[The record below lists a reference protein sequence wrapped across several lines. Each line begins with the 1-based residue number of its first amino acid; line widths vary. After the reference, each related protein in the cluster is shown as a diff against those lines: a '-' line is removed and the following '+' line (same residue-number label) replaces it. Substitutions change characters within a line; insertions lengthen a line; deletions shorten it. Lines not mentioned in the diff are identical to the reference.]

1 MIDCVN
7 ACLSVCVFRIQRTKS
22 LKKTNSS
29 CIATNTFNDHRAPH
43 TNEHFNTFFA
53 VILSLA
59 FFVCMLVYLA
69 TRFGWYWIEV
79 YFSFH
84 LQSAQAK
91 TTILLKSQLHIYVPL
106 VWFTYKIRFYD
117 FRRMCFKCSALN
129 MVERS
134 LRFSVCI
141 TYMHYKHIASER
153 LYFEHLQ
160 CLFTVEWQCI
170 FFKRCDASNR
180 SIVRPFSTHTLNS
193 MHTYYVD
200 VSWVIGWMNFFQTW
214 IPFSYKKLHENDS
227 KKAKQSQCVPCIF
240 RTSNVFVWAWR
251 FFSLV

>member
-1 MIDCVN
+1 MDLRCVLVSFFQCVPLIHSLLFLIHQ
-7 ACLSVCVFRIQRTKS
+7 CLVLMWVYSFISLSWNDRLCECMSVCLRLLNTKNQIV
-22 LKKTNSS
+22 KKTNSS

-43 TNEHFNTFFA
+43 TNEHFNTFFV

-79 YFSFH
+79 FFSSFH
-84 LQSAQAK
+84 LPSAQAK
-91 TTILLKSQLHIYVPL
+91 TTILLKSQLHVYVPL

-117 FRRMCFKCSALN
+117 FRRMCLKCSALN

-170 FFKRCDASNR
+170 FSSGVMHRTEALWDHSLR
-180 SIVRPFSTHTLNS
+180 IHSIQCTPIT
-193 MHTYYVD
+193 
-200 VSWVIGWMNFFQTW
+200 WMC
-214 IPFSYKKLHENDS
+214 LE
-227 KKAKQSQCVPCIF
+227 
-240 RTSNVFVWAWR
+240 
-251 FFSLV
+251 

>member
-1 MIDCVN
+1 MPQIP
-7 ACLSVCVFRIQRTKS
+7 LTITEHRT
-22 LKKTNSS
+22 LTN
-29 CIATNTFNDHRAPH
+29 ILIL
-43 TNEHFNTFFA
+43 FFA
-53 VILSLA
+53 VILSLV

-69 TRFGWYWIEV
+69 TRFGWCWIEV
-79 YFSFH
+79 FFSSFH
-84 LQSAQAK
+84 LPSAQAK

-193 MHTYYVD
+193 IHTYYVD